1 MSPALSALRRPALS
15 LVLLAAA
22 SSHAQD
28 VPTRGGEP
36 QIQRNVQ
43 EDRQVRVEE
52 LRVRGQSQRVVVQ
65 PKAASAPA
73 YEILTSTTGRD
84 PGGVGEGR
92 RGASGQRVWNVF
104 GF

>member
-1 MSPALSALRRPALS
+1 
-15 LVLLAAA
+15 VLLQPLAAA
-22 SSHAQD
+22 LLLAGAAAHAQQL
-28 VPTRGGEP
+28 PTRGGEP
-36 QIQRNVQ
+36 RIERKVQ

-52 LRVRGQSQRVVVQ
+52 LRVRGQTQRVVVQ

-73 YEILTSTTGRD
+73 YEILTSTSGRD

-92 RGASGQRVWNVF
+92 RGASGQRVWNVL